1 MSYPPTPLVRTDAQL
16 RQQNV
21 LSQVY
26 AWMTAGLLVTS
37 AVATY
42 AATAPLVLNLIYGN
56 PGTIWLLFI
65 VQIGLVIGLSAAINR
80 LAPLTAVVIFL
91 AYAALNG
98 LTLSALVL
106 LYTATSI
113 AQAFLATAATFG
125 VMSLYG
131 ATAKRDLSTAGN
143 LLVMALI
150 GFLIGSVINVF
161 WANSALYWV
170 LTYLGIA
177 VFIGLTAWDTQ
188 RIKQL
193 GQQVHDDA
201 TAQRVA
207 IIGALQLY
215 LDFINLFVLLLR
227 VFGSPRETE

>member
-1 MSYPPTPLVRTDAQL
+1 MSYPPTPLVGADAQL
-16 RQQNV
+16 RQSSF
-21 LSQVY
+21 LGQVY

-37 AVATY
+37 AVASY
-42 AATAPLVLNLIYGN
+42 TASAPSVLNLIYGN
-56 PGTIWLLFI
+56 PFTIWILFI
-65 VQIGLVIGLSAAINR
+65 AQIGVVIGLSAAIDR
-80 LAPLTAVVIFL
+80 LTPSAATALFV

-98 LTLSALVL
+98 LTLSAIFLV
-106 LYTATSI
+106 YTFTSI

-131 ATAKRDLSTAGN
+131 ATTKRDLSTAGN

-150 GFLIGSVINVF
+150 GFVIGSIINLF

-188 RIKQL
+188 QIKRMSEQAQDDTSARQL
-193 GQQVHDDA
+193 
-201 TAQRVA
+201 A
-207 IIGALQLY
+207 IFGALKLY
-215 LDFINLFVLLLR
+215 LDFINLFLLLLR
-227 VFGSPRETE
+227 VFGSRDE

>member
-1 MSYPPTPLVRTDAQL
+1 MSYPPTPLVRADAQL
-16 RQQNV
+16 RQRSF
-21 LSQVY
+21 LGQVY

-37 AVATY
+37 AVAAY
-42 AATAPLVLNLIYGN
+42 TASAPSVLNLIYGN
-56 PGTIWLLFI
+56 PFTIWLLFI
-65 VQIGLVIGLSAAINR
+65 AQIGLVIGLSATIDR
-80 LAPLTAVVIFL
+80 LTPGAAVALFI

-98 LTLSALVL
+98 LTLSAIFLV
-106 LYTATSI
+106 YTYTSI

-131 ATAKRDLSTAGN
+131 ATTKRDLSTAGN

-150 GFLIGSVINVF
+150 GFLIGSIINLF

-177 VFIGLTAWDTQ
+177 IFIGLTAWDTQ
-188 RIKQL
+188 QIKRL
-193 GQQVHDDA
+193 IQQAHDDT
-201 TAQRVA
+201 TARRLA
-207 IIGALQLY
+207 IIGALKLY

-227 VFGSPRETE
+227 IFGSRDE

>member
-1 MSYPPTPLVRTDAQL
+1 MSYPPTPLVGADAQL
-16 RQQNV
+16 RQNSI
-21 LSQVY
+21 LGQVY

-37 AVATY
+37 AVASY
-42 AATAPLVLNLIYGN
+42 AASAPIVLNLIYGN
-56 PGTIWLLFI
+56 PFTIWLLFI
-65 VQIGLVIGLSAAINR
+65 AQIGLVIGLSAAIDR
-80 LAPLTAVVIFL
+80 LAPVSAAVLFI

-98 LTLSALVL
+98 LTLSAIFLV
-106 LYTATSI
+106 YTYTSI

-131 ATAKRDLSTAGN
+131 STTKRDLSTVGN

-150 GFLIGSVINVF
+150 GLLIGSLINLF

-177 VFIGLTAWDTQ
+177 IFIGLTAWDTQ
-188 RIKQL
+188 QIKRL
-193 GQQVHDDA
+193 IQQAQDDT
-201 TAQRVA
+201 TARRVA
-207 IIGALQLY
+207 IIGALKLY

-227 VFGSPRETE
+227 IFGSRDE

>member
-1 MSYPPTPLVRTDAQL
+1 MSYPPTPLVGADAQL
-16 RQQNV
+16 RQSSF
-21 LSQVY
+21 LGQVY

-37 AVATY
+37 AVASY
-42 AATAPLVLNLIYGN
+42 TASAPSVLNLIYGN
-56 PGTIWLLFI
+56 PFTIWILFI
-65 VQIGLVIGLSAAINR
+65 AQIGVVIGLSAAIDR
-80 LAPLTAVVIFL
+80 LTPSAATALFV

-98 LTLSALVL
+98 LTLSAIFLV
-106 LYTATSI
+106 YTSTSI

-131 ATAKRDLSTAGN
+131 ATTKRDLSTAGN

-150 GFLIGSVINVF
+150 GFVIGSIINLF

-188 RIKQL
+188 QIKRMSEQAQDDTSARQL
-193 GQQVHDDA
+193 
-201 TAQRVA
+201 A
-207 IIGALQLY
+207 IFGALKLY
-215 LDFINLFVLLLR
+215 LDFINLFLLLLR
-227 VFGSPRETE
+227 VFGSRDE